1 MYKDYLIIKY
11 NSSKLSYRMSEPA
24 TSVHFNFNEKVKKF
38 LYDLNKKLNSAKL
51 ENGNEKQVLL
61 DYRKNLINIP
71 NIKYYSNLPDD
82 LILAYYNRFTLISY
96 IHFSPQ
102 GESIEIE
109 NVNTIDTYQNK
120 GNCKFLLSILLIISR
135 LINPNLNILYLD
147 SINKNLSYLCIFQF
161 DAIPR
166 ILYYKDQTN
175 TIDDK
180 DDDKITAFKSEV
192 VEMKEKTKDEKYE
205 YITSIENRFGN
216 DLFLVI
222 DINDSIISMID
233 Y

>member
-1 MYKDYLIIKY
+1 
-11 NSSKLSYRMSEPA
+11 MSEPA
-24 TSVHFNFNEKVKKF
+24 TSNHFYFNEKVKKC
-38 LYDLNKKLNSAKL
+38 LNNVNKKINGTNLG
-51 ENGNEKQVLL
+51 NGNEKQVLL

-71 NIKYYSNLPDD
+71 NIQYYSNLPDD
-82 LILAYYNRFTLISY
+82 LILAYYNRFTLIAY

-109 NVNTIDTYQNK
+109 NINTIDTYQNQ

-135 LINPNLNILYLD
+135 LINPNLNMLYLD

-166 ILYYKDQTN
+166 ILYYKDETN

-180 DDDKITAFKSEV
+180 DDDKITAFKSEIV
-192 VEMKEKTKDEKYE
+192 KMKEKTKEEKYE

-222 DINDSIISMID
+222 DINDSIISMIE